1 MPQTLLP
8 PGYHTITPRIFVTDA
23 DGFIAFLRDVFGAT
37 GEQTSSAPAEMRIG
51 DSLLIVSGT
60 EYRQPM
66 PACLYVYVDDAD
78 ATHGRAV
85 EAGAESLEE
94 PKNVPYGDR
103 RAMVKDP
110 WGNIWQ
116 IATRLPYVCASR
128 RGFGLMQKR
137 H

>member
-1 MPQTLLP
+1 MPRATTP
-8 PGYHTITPRIFVTDA
+8 PGYHTITPRIFAADA
-23 DGFIAFLRDVFGAT
+23 EGFLAFLRDVFGAT

-60 EYRQPM
+60 EYRPAM

-78 ATHGRAV
+78 DTHRRAV

-94 PKNVPYGDR
+94 PKDVPYGDR

-110 WGNIWQ
+110 WNNIWQ
-116 IATRLPYVCASR
+116 IATRLP
-128 RGFGLMQKR
+128 
-137 H
+137 